1 VTLISNPDVG
11 SFLEAAATIV
21 SRLEQKAVVVFYDK
35 YQDHR
40 LLEKLQQLLSDK
52 SIPSLTFQ
60 IDDSASNLT
69 SILRN
74 VVWKRY
80 RNTLVLCT
88 PENVDA
94 VLREARNTGT
104 LKLNYFWTVIDT
116 GVRLVSIEDLL
127 PTNES
132 ANILVIRESPI
143 DLKTASAG
151 CTSQLKAVF
160 PDCQMSKYS
169 VSFYLHTSAIDSR
182 RCHQPQTLIM
192 TVDAGDEGSRGRA
205 VVRQRYAE
213 PTGQFRSSC
222 QQRVV
227 SAVAAVVGGSRTGCA
242 AEA

>member
-11 SFLEAAATIV
+11 TFLEAAATIV
-21 SRLEQKAVVVFYDK
+21 SRLEQKAIVVFYDK

-88 PENVDA
+88 PENVNA

-160 PDCQMSKYS
+160 PDCQMRKYS
-169 VSFYLHTSAIDSR
+169 VSLYLHTSAIDSR

-227 SAVAAVVGGSRTGCA
+227 SAVAAVVGGSRTSCA

>member
-11 SFLEAAATIV
+11 TFLEAAATIV

-94 VLREARNTGT
+94 VLREMLEMKAVEAV
-104 LKLNYFWTVIDT
+104 LSF
-116 GVRLVSIEDLL
+116 
-127 PTNES
+127 
-132 ANILVIRESPI
+132 
-143 DLKTASAG
+143 ASATQSLLDSSG
-151 CTSQLKAVF
+151 LPASNASCRPLQPWSAGPALAAQLK
-160 PDCQMSKYS
+160 Q
-169 VSFYLHTSAIDSR
+169 
-182 RCHQPQTLIM
+182 
-192 TVDAGDEGSRGRA
+192 
-205 VVRQRYAE
+205 VRIVPEQ
-213 PTGQFRSSC
+213 
-222 QQRVV
+222 VLMDD
-227 SAVAAVVGGSRTGCA
+227 
-242 AEA
+242 